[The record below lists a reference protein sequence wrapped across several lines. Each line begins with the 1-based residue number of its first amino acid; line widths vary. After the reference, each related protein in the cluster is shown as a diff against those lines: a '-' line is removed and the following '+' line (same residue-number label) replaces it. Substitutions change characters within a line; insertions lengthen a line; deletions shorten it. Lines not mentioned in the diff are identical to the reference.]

1 MKLNRPNKFN
11 KTRHSNQE
19 GTKTALAFW
28 KFPKNRY
35 RTEKHPVIIS
45 KVKCSSKVETIL
57 SFQEKQMLEGL
68 VNAVQTSQRDAIRI
82 ALYELSKTSLEA
94 SLRLLKYASK
104 ESQEKGHTSRSSKVT
119 AKLPKAEKVVFDE
132 LQTNCKLTSKETV
145 RLAIIWLAMS
155 VKDEDFKLTKSP
167 RVSQKKLAREWS
179 KTYDKEKG
187 SKLTALSEAADA
199 AYEKAKEEAEE
210 RREEEYKRRGET
222 LELMKKDGSLAMW
235 AALQDADQSWQLDPQ
250 IIDEY
255 EASLNSESF
264 EKWIIGLEE
273 LSEREK
279 EIERIKASFPPGT
292 EDDQLA
298 NDIYE
303 DNLREAKA
311 EREEEEFLDSCTD
324 EELID
329 HSPDLFF
336 MNRPELNGIFF
347 YDDVISFKTDKEYKR
362 RDGETADEY
371 FNRAFPL
378 NVLEN
383 IKKKQEENAAQAK
396 ERMAELNKKFQKTAK
411 KYGLDLSREERIM
424 KQEER
429 ARDSI
434 KQSLKSAEEKKR
446 HEDIERLK
454 AELDSRLRMTNKEII
469 EWWNEHHPDMR

>member
-94 SLRLLKYASK
+94 SLRLVKYVSK

-187 SKLTALSEAADA
+187 SKLTALTEAADA

-303 DNLREAKA
+303 INRRE
-311 EREEEEFLDSCTD
+311 RQEEEFLNSCTD

-329 HSPDLFF
+329 QSPELFF

-362 RDGETADEY
+362 RNGETADKY

-383 IKKKQEENAAQAK
+383 IKKKQEESAAQAK
-396 ERMAELNKKFQKTAK
+396 ERMTELNKKFQKTAK

-424 KQEER
+424 KQEDR
-429 ARDSI
+429 HIDTLN
-434 KQSLKSAEEKKR
+434 QYLKDTKEKDRREE
-446 HEDIERLK
+446 IEQWN
-454 AELDSRLRMTNKEII
+454 AELDKRLRLTKEQII
-469 EWWNEHHPDMR
+469 QYWDNTHPNLF

>member
-94 SLRLLKYASK
+94 SLRLLEYASK
-104 ESQEKGHTSRSSKVT
+104 GSQEKGHTSRSNKVT

-187 SKLTALSEAADA
+187 SKLTALTEAADA
-199 AYEKAKEEAEE
+199 AYKKAKEEAEE

-303 DNLREAKA
+303 INRRE
-311 EREEEEFLDSCTD
+311 RQEEEFLNSCTD

-329 HSPDLFF
+329 QSPELFF

-362 RDGETADEY
+362 KDGETADEY

-383 IKKKQEENAAQAK
+383 IKKKQEESAAQAK
-396 ERMAELNKKFQKTAK
+396 ERMTELNKKFQKTAK

-424 KQEER
+424 KQEDR
-429 ARDSI
+429 HIDTLN
-434 KQSLKSAEEKKR
+434 QYLKDAKEKDRREE
-446 HEDIERLK
+446 IEQWNT
-454 AELDSRLRMTNKEII
+454 ELDKRLRLTKEQII
-469 EWWNEHHPDMR
+469 QYWDNTHPNLF

>member
-104 ESQEKGHTSRSSKVT
+104 GSQEKGHTSRSSKVT

-187 SKLTALSEAADA
+187 SKLTALTEAADA
-199 AYEKAKEEAEE
+199 AYEKAKEKAEE

-303 DNLREAKA
+303 INRR
-311 EREEEEFLDSCTD
+311 EREEEEFLNSCSD

-329 HSPDLFF
+329 QSPELFF

-362 RDGETADEY
+362 KDGETADEY

-383 IKKKQEENAAQAK
+383 IKKKQEESAAQAK
-396 ERMAELNKKFQKTAK
+396 ERMTELNKKFQKTAK

-424 KQEER
+424 KQEDR
-429 ARDSI
+429 HIDTLN
-434 KQSLKSAEEKKR
+434 QYLKNAKEKDRREE
-446 HEDIERLK
+446 IEQWN
-454 AELDSRLRMTNKEII
+454 AELDKRLRLTKEQII
-469 EWWNEHHPDMR
+469 QYWDNTHPNLF

>member
-1 MKLNRPNKFN
+1 MKDKKPNKFN
-11 KTRHSNQE
+11 KTRHSDQK
-19 GTKTALAFW
+19 GTKTALAWW
-28 KFPKNRY
+28 KFTKNRY
-35 RTEKHPVIIS
+35 NTEKHPAIIS

-82 ALYELSKTSLEA
+82 ALYELHKTPLEA
-94 SLRLLKYASK
+94 PLRLVKYASK
-104 ESQEKGHTSRSSKVT
+104 ESKEKGHENRSKKVT
-119 AKLPKAEKVVFDE
+119 AKLPKAEKAVFDE
-132 LQTNCKLTSKETV
+132 LQSNCKLTSKETV
-145 RLAIIWLAMS
+145 RLAIIWLAIS
-155 VKDEDFKLTKSP
+155 VKNDSFKLTKSP
-167 RVSQKKLAREWS
+167 RISQKKLAREWS
-179 KTYDKEKG
+179 KTYDKKTG
-187 SKLTALSEAADA
+187 SKLTALTEAGDS
-199 AYEKAKEEAEE
+199 AYEKAKGEAEG
-210 RREEEYKRRGET
+210 RREEEYKRRGQT
-222 LELMKKDGSLAMW
+222 LKLMKEDGTLAMW
-235 AALQDADQSWQLDPQ
+235 AVLQDADQSWQLDPQ
-250 IIDEY
+250 IIDDY
-255 EASLNSESF
+255 EASLNSGSF
-264 EKWIIGLEE
+264 EKWINGLEE
-273 LSEREK
+273 LSERER
-279 EIERIKASFPPGT
+279 EIERIKASFAPGI

-303 DNLREAKA
+303 NDLK
-311 EREEEEFLDSCTD
+311 EREEEEFFNSCTD

-329 HSPDLFF
+329 QSPELFF

-347 YDDVISFKTDKEYKR
+347 YDDLIAFKTEKEYKR

-383 IKKKQEENAAQAK
+383 IKKKQEENAAQAR

>member
-1 MKLNRPNKFN
+1 MKRNRPNKFN

-82 ALYELSKTSLEA
+82 ALYELSKTSPEA
-94 SLRLLKYASK
+94 SLRLVKYASK
-104 ESQEKGHTSRSSKVT
+104 ESQEKGHTSRSSRVT

-155 VKDEDFKLTKSP
+155 VKDEEFKLTKSP

-187 SKLTALSEAADA
+187 SKLTALTGAADA

-222 LELMKKDGSLAMW
+222 LELMKEDGSLAMW

-273 LSEREK
+273 LSKREK
-279 EIERIKASFPPGT
+279 EIGRIKASFPPGT

-303 DNLREAKA
+303 INRR
-311 EREEEEFLDSCTD
+311 EREEEEFLNSCTD

-329 HSPDLFF
+329 QSPELFF

-362 RDGETADEY
+362 KDGETADEY

-383 IKKKQEENAAQAK
+383 IKKKQEESAAQTK
-396 ERMAELNKKFQKTAK
+396 ERMTELNKKFQKTAK

-424 KQEER
+424 KQEDR
-429 ARDSI
+429 HLNTLN
-434 KQSLKSAEEKKR
+434 QYLKDAKEKDRPEE
-446 HEDIERLK
+446 IEQ
-454 AELDSRLRMTNKEII
+454 
-469 EWWNEHHPDMR
+469 

>member
-1 MKLNRPNKFN
+1 MKEKQPSKFN

-28 KFPKNRY
+28 KFTKNRY

-104 ESQEKGHTSRSSKVT
+104 GSQEKGHTSRSSKVT

-155 VKDEDFKLTKSP
+155 VKDEDFKLTNSP
-167 RVSQKKLAREWS
+167 RVSQKKLAKEWS

-303 DNLREAKA
+303 INRRE
-311 EREEEEFLDSCTD
+311 RQEEEFLNSCTD

-329 HSPDLFF
+329 QSPELFF

-362 RDGETADEY
+362 KDGETADEY

-383 IKKKQEENAAQAK
+383 IKKKQEESAAQAK
-396 ERMAELNKKFQKTAK
+396 ERMTELNKKFQKTAK

-424 KQEER
+424 KQEDR
-429 ARDSI
+429 HIDTLN
-434 KQSLKSAEEKKR
+434 QYLKNAKEKDRREE
-446 HEDIERLK
+446 IEQWN
-454 AELDSRLRMTNKEII
+454 AELDKRLRLTKEQII
-469 EWWNEHHPDMR
+469 QYWDNTHPNLF

>member
-1 MKLNRPNKFN
+1 MRNTQARK
-11 KTRHSNQE
+11 
-19 GTKTALAFW
+19 
-28 KFPKNRY
+28 
-35 RTEKHPVIIS
+35 
-45 KVKCSSKVETIL
+45 
-57 SFQEKQMLEGL
+57 
-68 VNAVQTSQRDAIRI
+68 
-82 ALYELSKTSLEA
+82 
-94 SLRLLKYASK
+94 
-104 ESQEKGHTSRSSKVT
+104 SQEKGHTSRSSKVT

-250 IIDEY
+250 IIDDY

-279 EIERIKASFPPGT
+279 EIERIKATIPPGT
-292 EDDQLA
+292 EDDQLV

-303 DNLREAKA
+303 INRK
-311 EREEEEFLDSCTD
+311 EREEEDFLNSCTD

-329 HSPDLFF
+329 QSPELFF
-336 MNRPELNGIFF
+336 LNRPELNGIFF

-396 ERMAELNKKFQKTAK
+396 ERMAELNKKFKKTAK

>member
-104 ESQEKGHTSRSSKVT
+104 GSQEKGHTSRSSKVT

-303 DNLREAKA
+303 INRRE
-311 EREEEEFLDSCTD
+311 RQEEEFLNSCTD

-329 HSPDLFF
+329 QSPELFF

-362 RDGETADEY
+362 KDGETADEY

-383 IKKKQEENAAQAK
+383 IKKKQEESAAQAK
-396 ERMAELNKKFQKTAK
+396 ERMTELNKKFQKTAK

-424 KQEER
+424 KQEDR
-429 ARDSI
+429 HIDTLN
-434 KQSLKSAEEKKR
+434 QYLKNAKEKDRREE
-446 HEDIERLK
+446 IEQWN
-454 AELDSRLRMTNKEII
+454 AELDKRLRLTKEQII
-469 EWWNEHHPDMR
+469 QYWDNTHPNLF

>member
-1 MKLNRPNKFN
+1 MKLNRPTKFN
-11 KTRHSNQE
+11 KTRHSDQK
-19 GTKTALAFW
+19 GTKTALAWW
-28 KFPKNRY
+28 KFTKNSY

-94 SLRLLKYASK
+94 PLRLAKYASK
-104 ESQEKGHTSRSSKVT
+104 ESQERGHTSRSSKVT

-132 LQTNCKLTSKETV
+132 LQTSCKLTSKETA

-155 VKDEDFKLTKSP
+155 VKDDGFKLTNSP
-167 RVSQKKLAREWS
+167 RISQKKLAREWS
-179 KTYDKEKG
+179 KTYDKETG
-187 SKLTALSEAADA
+187 SKLTALTEAADS

-222 LELMKKDGSLAMW
+222 LKLMKEDGSLAMW

-250 IIDEY
+250 IIDDY
-255 EASLNSESF
+255 EASLNNESF
-264 EKWIIGLEE
+264 EKWINKLEGH
-273 LSEREK
+273 SQREK
-279 EIERIKASFPPGT
+279 EIERIRASFRPGI

-298 NDIYE
+298 IDIYE
-303 DNLREAKA
+303 DDLRQANKK
-311 EREEEEFLDSCTD
+311 REEEEFLDSCTD

-329 HSPDLFF
+329 QSPELFF

-347 YDDVISFKTDKEYKR
+347 YDDVIAFRTEKEYRR

-378 NVLEN
+378 HVLEN
-383 IKKKQEENAAQAK
+383 IKKKQEESEAQAK
-396 ERMAELNKKFQKTAK
+396 ERMAELDKKFQKRAK
-411 KYGLDLSREERIM
+411 KYGLDISRDERIM
-424 KQEER
+424 KQENR
-429 ARDSI
+429 HIDTLN
-434 KQSLKSAEEKKR
+434 QYLKDAKEENR
-446 HEDIERLK
+446 PEDIKRWK
-454 AELDSRLRMTNKEII
+454 AELDSRLIMTKKAII
-469 EWWNEHHPDMR
+469 QWWNDHHPDMR

>member
-35 RTEKHPVIIS
+35 RTEKHPVIVS
-45 KVKCSSKVETIL
+45 KVKCASKVETIL

-94 SLRLLKYASK
+94 PLRLVKYASK

-119 AKLPKAEKVVFDE
+119 AKLPKAEKAVFDE

-155 VKDEDFKLTKSP
+155 VKDEGFKLTKSP

-179 KTYDKEKG
+179 KTYDKEQG

-199 AYEKAKEEAEE
+199 AYEKAKEEGEE

-235 AALQDADQSWQLDPQ
+235 AALKDADQSWKLDPQ
-250 IIDEY
+250 IIDDY
-255 EASLNSESF
+255 EASLNSKSF
-264 EKWIIGLEE
+264 EKWIISLEE

-279 EIERIKASFPPGT
+279 EIERIKATIPPET
-292 EDDQLA
+292 EDDQLV

-303 DNLREAKA
+303 INRK
-311 EREEEEFLDSCTD
+311 EREEEDFLNSCTD

-329 HSPDLFF
+329 QSPELFF
-336 MNRPELNGIFF
+336 LNRPELNGIFF
-347 YDDVISFKTDKEYKR
+347 YDDVIAFKTENEYRR

-383 IKKKQEENAAQAK
+383 IKKKQEESAAQAE
-396 ERMAELNKKFQKTAK
+396 ERIAELNKRFQKTAK

-424 KQEER
+424 KQEDR
-429 ARDSI
+429 ARNNI